1 MSDTESYK
9 GTPETLKDEILQQ
22 QIEKNKGKAE
32 ALLKDKD
39 KMEQFLERLER
50 KLEQVPYAGKYLA
63 DVPILI
69 SMVKAYIEKKYTDV
83 PIGTILAIVGA
94 LIYFL
99 SPVDLIPDVIPGVG
113 ILDDAA
119 VIAFA
124 LKFVHDD
131 IKDYKEWRVAQ
142 S

>member
-1 MSDTESYK
+1 MSDTESYE
-9 GTPETLKDEILQQ
+9 GTPETLKEEVLLQ

-39 KMEQFLERLER
+39 KMDQFLERLER
-50 KLEQVPYAGKYLA
+50 KLVQVPYAGKYLA

-69 SMVKAYIEKKYTDV
+69 SMVKAYIEKRYTDV

-131 IKDYKEWRVAQ
+131 IKDYKEWKVAH